1 MSPTTYTVP
10 TFDGRVN
17 PDLPAQP
24 TPTTPSASL
33 FADRNARTRYWL
45 ADPPGPAFP
54 ALQAFWLRLST
65 DITEYRRARVI
76 QGPRLAPVSTTSL
89 PDDDAAGYLV
99 RLGRASRESRSPNWS
114 GVCVAAVDSSTLTQ
128 VVGSWVE
135 PIARKAG
142 SHTQAHEFRSSL
154 WVGYN
159 GHAAYLDASLPQI
172 GTLQRIAF
180 ENGQWQTSHWA
191 WFEWWANTRGRTAD
205 EDLLPFYLD
214 LDVRAGDTVLC
225 RIDLI
230 ASDPLHD
237 PIDIPYVARMCI
249 CVERAASAM
258 VPARKV
264 LVMPFVV
271 YPPEIDAAG
280 NRSEVWGCAANWIAE
295 LPTNV
300 QADAPFLL
308 PQLTDGVSY
317 AHCAAASAFEPG
329 APLIAEHTLEVS
341 NRFHLYSREPRGNPS
356 LAKIATCLTPRTSDT
371 QLRIQVDGNDA

>member
-1 MSPTTYTVP
+1 MSPTTPHYE
-10 TFDGRVN
+10 GRVN
-17 PDLPAQP
+17 PDIPPQP
-24 TPTTPSASL
+24 TPAKPSAFL
-33 FADRNARTRYWL
+33 FSVQAERTRYWL
-45 ADPPGPAFP
+45 PDPPGPGFA
-54 ALQAFWLRLST
+54 ALQAFWERLST
-65 DITEYRRARVI
+65 NITEYRRARVI
-76 QGPRLAPVSTTSL
+76 QGPLFAPVSTTSL
-89 PDDDAAGYLV
+89 ADGDADGYRV
-99 RLGRASRESRSPNWS
+99 RFGRASRESRSPNWS
-114 GVCVAAVDSSTLTQ
+114 GAAVAAVDSSTLTQ

-142 SHTQAHEFRSSL
+142 RHTQAQEFRSSI

-172 GTLQRIAF
+172 GTLQRIAY
-180 ENGQWQTSHWA
+180 ENNRWHTSHWA
-191 WFEWWANTRGRTAD
+191 WFEWWANTRGRTVD
-205 EDLLPFYLD
+205 EDLLPIYLD

-230 ASDPLHD
+230 ASDPVHY
-237 PIDIPYVARMCI
+237 PIETFPSVARMCI
-249 CVERAASAM
+249 CVERAASATH
-258 VPARKV
+258 PASKV

-271 YPPEIDAAG
+271 YPPEIDTAG

-300 QADAPFLL
+300 QVNAPFLL
-308 PQLTDGVSY
+308 PQLKDDVTF

-356 LAKIATCLTPRTSDT
+356 LARIATCLAPRTSDT
-371 QLRIQVDGNDA
+371 QLSIQVDGNDA